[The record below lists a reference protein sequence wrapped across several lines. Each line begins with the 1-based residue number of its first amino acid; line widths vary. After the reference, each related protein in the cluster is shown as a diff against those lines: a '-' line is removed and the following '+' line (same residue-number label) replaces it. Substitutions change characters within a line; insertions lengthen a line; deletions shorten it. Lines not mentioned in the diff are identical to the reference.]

1 MSIARVRALV
11 VVAGLAGLLVAL
23 LPGVLPASAAGKV
36 APEVYQQTDG
46 GRSASFM
53 VLLSARADL
62 APAAA
67 LETKQAKGRFVVAAL
82 RDTADRAQGPVR
94 ALLDRMGVTYRS
106 HFIVDALTVT
116 GGRAVVDALA
126 ARTDVARIV
135 PNPWVRSTILPTAPA
150 RPASA
155 APDTIEWNVSR
166 VRAPKVWGT
175 GNTGQG
181 IVLGNIDTGQQ
192 WNHPALKP
200 HYRGWNGSTADHNF
214 NWYDATNPN
223 NRAPLDPYGHGTHT
237 AGTMVGDDGGSNQ
250 IGVAPG
256 AMWFSCRSMDA
267 SGFGSPDT
275 YVTCLEFMI
284 APWNLD
290 GQNPNPDL
298 APVAVSNSWFC
309 SISQEGCSQDSLIDA
324 VTALRAAGIVP
335 IFSAGNSGPTCR
347 TIGNDGPAAQYDE
360 SFTVGATTMSNVLA
374 GFSSRGPASFMGHR
388 LLKPDIVA
396 PGDLVRSSYPTNT
409 YAVLS
414 GTSMASPHI
423 AGAIAL
429 LYAARPDLIGNV
441 DATET
446 QIETTAR
453 HTNSSECNSN
463 GTYPNNLY
471 GYGLVD
477 AAAAVRG

>member
-1 MSIARVRALV
+1 MSIARLRALV
-11 VVAGLAGLLVAL
+11 VLAGVAVLLVAL

-53 VLLSARADL
+53 VLLSAKADL
-62 APAAA
+62 APAATLA
-67 LETKQAKGRFVVAAL
+67 SKQAKGRYVVAAL
-82 RDTADRAQGPVR
+82 HDTADRAQAPVR
-94 ALLDRMGVTYRS
+94 ALLDQLGVTYRS

-126 ARTDVARIV
+126 ARADVSRIV
-135 PNPWVRSTILPTAPA
+135 PNPWVRSTVLPTSPARMAPA
-150 RPASA
+150 SPN
-155 APDTIEWNVSR
+155 TIEWNVNR
-166 VRAPKVWGT
+166 VKAPRVWQGGHT
-175 GNTGQG
+175 GEG

-200 HYRGWNGSTADHNF
+200 HYRGWNGSTANHNY
-214 NWYDATNPN
+214 NWYDATDPG

-237 AGTMVGDDGGSNQ
+237 AGTMVGDDGGANQ

-256 AMWFSCRSMDA
+256 AQWMSCRSMNS
-267 SGFGSPDT
+267 SGFGTPDT

-290 GQNPNPDL
+290 GQSPNPDL

-309 SISQEGCSQDSLIDA
+309 SISQEGCAQDSLIDA

-335 IFSAGNSGPTCR
+335 VFSAGNSGPTCR
-347 TIGNDGPAAQYDE
+347 TIGNDGPPAQYGE
-360 SFTVGATTMSNVLA
+360 SFSVGATTMSNALA
-374 GFSSRGPASFMGHR
+374 GFSSRGPASFMGDR
-388 LLKPDIVA
+388 LVKPDIVA
-396 PGDLVRSSYPTNT
+396 PGEGVRSSYPTNA

-414 GTSMASPHI
+414 GTSMSSPHI
-423 AGAIAL
+423 AGVIAL
-429 LYAARPDLIGNV
+429 LYSARPSLIGDV

-446 QIETTAR
+446 LIETTAQ
-453 HTNSSECNSN
+453 HINSSECNSN

-471 GYGLVD
+471 GYGLVN